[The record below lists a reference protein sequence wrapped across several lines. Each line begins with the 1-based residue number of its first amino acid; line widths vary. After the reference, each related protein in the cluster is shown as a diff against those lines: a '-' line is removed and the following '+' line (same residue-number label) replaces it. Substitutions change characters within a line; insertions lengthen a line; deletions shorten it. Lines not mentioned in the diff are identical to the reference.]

1 MNNSFGVFRT
11 FSLAAALAFLCAGA
25 FAVPRKIQRGQEA
38 WRSLKK
44 AQNALERNDFG
55 AAVQFA
61 EQGKNIRKQDA
72 QWQTYVLENT
82 LKKAKIRHAGDSL
95 ERVVP
100 VIEEL
105 ELFEA
110 AEIVRF
116 YLEKF
121 GAVFFNGSYSRL
133 MRFVSE
139 YAQYP
144 EADYI
149 LGKVYQLEGEY
160 SIALQYMKN
169 AYDYSANLDVPMEK
183 YDLLYDLA
191 QLSLDL
197 GDEENYEKFLLV
209 IVSDDPRYKEAGYV
223 SSLLRTVS
231 ADTPSSVEKFFL
243 LYRCEN
249 DVVLRAF
256 IELGM
261 FYMNAGET
269 EKALKCMSFASVIA
283 VTKIESV
290 LKQRLNGFEYDSF
303 ESLLASCGRY
313 SDIAEWGSKNR
324 VWELFF
330 DFSQAAAKAGKN
342 VFARELLEIL
352 ARSEPE
358 EYWRQCAARALEQ
371 YKSS

>member
-1 MNNSFGVFRT
+1 MNNSFVTFRT
-11 FSLAAALAFLCAGA
+11 FSLAVALVLLCAGA
-25 FAVPRKIQRGQEA
+25 SAVPKRIQKGQEA
-38 WRSLKK
+38 WRFLKK
-44 AQNALERNDFG
+44 AQDALERNDFG

-61 EQGKNIRKQDA
+61 DQGKNIRKQDA
-72 QWQTYVLENT
+72 EWQMYVLENT
-82 LKKAKIRHAGDSL
+82 LKKAKVRHAGDSL

-100 VIEEL
+100 VLEEL

-110 AEIVRF
+110 AEIISL
-116 YLEKF
+116 YLEKY
-121 GAVFFNGSYSRL
+121 GEAFFNGSYSRL
-133 MRFVSE
+133 MRFVAG

-144 EADYI
+144 EADFI

-160 SIALQYMKN
+160 GIAFQYMKN

-183 YDLLYDLA
+183 YDLLYALA

-223 SSLLRTVS
+223 RSLLRTVS

-249 DVVLRAF
+249 DVALKAF
-256 IELGM
+256 IDLGR

-269 EKALKCMSFASVIA
+269 EKALKFTAFASIIA

-290 LKQRLNGFEYDSF
+290 LNQWLNGFEYVSF
-303 ESLLASCGRY
+303 EKLLASCEGY
-313 SDIAEWGSKNR
+313 SDIAKWGNKNR

-330 DFSQAAAKAGKN
+330 DFSQAAAAAGN
-342 VFARELLEIL
+342 AVFAKELLEIL
-352 ARSEPE
+352 VRSEPE
-358 EYWRQCAARALEQ
+358 EYWRQCAARKLEQ
-371 YKSS
+371 QKES